1 MKFLFFFCRR
11 RRLFSFHFSR
21 LRSLH
26 LHRCL
31 VEFEH
36 GSFVRWSVLI
46 LSFPSFFPS
55 SFLILRGVCHN
66 LLSECKSLCP
76 ALVTW
81 GLGGVVVIQY
91 LD

>member
-1 MKFLFFFCRR
+1 MMNFFFFFCR

-36 GSFVRWSVLI
+36 GSFVRWAVLI
-46 LSFPSFFPS
+46 LSFPLFLPFFISHS
-55 SFLILRGVCHN
+55 SRR
-66 LLSECKSLCP
+66 LSQ
-76 ALVTW
+76 LVK
-81 GLGGVVVIQY
+81 
-91 LD
+91 